1 MVIRPDNITT
11 YSDIDL
17 KLGIK
22 SSLPNVKKA
31 IALAILFWECSDHP
45 SELIYSASQ
54 KQEKNGEIVE
64 EIVVAPELNQS
75 LINFL
80 SSCGLDNIDS
90 NKLTEIVNQND
101 LFKSQIEAL
110 IVAFEL
116 IWKIARVNFV
126 DPNKSFSVERSGG
139 NRYQKKL
146 NYTLNADII
155 HSLIESNRNAYLKV
169 LLSWIGIDL
178 DIDASFEERLTH
190 LLCALSEE
198 AIFKLVDGKN
208 DIIFNQNCIY
218 KKLIEGHEEVDIS
231 GDEEAKGSLRILK
244 KLLKANLNPFLNY
257 HNGSV
262 NIANGCNNNEL
273 KLYQQRVDTF
283 LQLSARKV
291 NIQNEESAASK
302 VREDSIKDFKNP
314 IFATGLKPSYP
325 YNRIIFGAPGTGKSW
340 QLNMDKNE
348 LLENGGEFERVTFNP
363 DYTYSQFVGAYKP
376 ISDKDDDK
384 TILYKFVPGP
394 FMRVY
399 VNALKNGRTDDP
411 QPYLLIIEEINRA
424 RVASVF
430 GDIFQLLD
438 RKEDGTS
445 QYAIQASED
454 IKKYLAA
461 ELGGQPSDYPILKL
475 PNNMFIWASMNSADQ
490 GVYPMDTA
498 FKRRWN
504 FEYLGIND
512 NQDKIK
518 CTVDLVKGK
527 PESNVSWN
535 RLRKAINAKLLDV
548 CRVNE
553 DKLLGP
559 FFLSKKAIKADESG
573 CIIDENAFRKEFK
586 SKVIMYLFEDAA
598 RQYRSK
604 LFKTDIC
611 KMYSSVCKE
620 FDRNGMTIFGDDF
633 RTAYYDQQKD

>member
-1 MVIRPDNITT
+1 MAIRPDNIMT

-22 SSLPNVKKA
+22 SSLPHVKSA

-54 KQEKNGEIVE
+54 KQGKVE
-64 EIVVAPELNQS
+64 EIVVAPELNHR

-80 SSCGLDNIDS
+80 SSICNQNHIELNR
-90 NKLTEIVNQND
+90 LTETVNQNS

-126 DPNKSFSVERSGG
+126 DSNKSFSVERTGG

-178 DIDASFEERLTH
+178 KIDVSFEEQLTH

-198 AIFKLVDGKN
+198 AIFKLVDGEN

-218 KKLIEGHEEVDIS
+218 KKLIEEHKEVDIS
-231 GDEEAKGSLRILK
+231 GDKEPKGSLRILK
-244 KLLKANLNPFLNY
+244 SLLTDSLNPFLNY
-257 HNGSV
+257 HSGSV
-262 NIANGCNNNEL
+262 DIANGCNNEL
-273 KLYQQRVDTF
+273 ILYQQRVDTF

-302 VREDSIKDFKNP
+302 VHEESIKDFKNS
-314 IFATGLKPSYP
+314 IFTTGVKSSYP

-348 LLENGGEFERVTFNP
+348 LLENGGEFERVTFHP

-376 ISDKDDDK
+376 TTDENGEIS
-384 TILYKFVPGP
+384 YQFVPGP

-399 VNALKNGRTDDP
+399 VNALKNGRTDYP

-461 ELGGQPSDYPILKL
+461 ELGGQLSDYPILKL

-498 FKRRWN
+498 FKRRWD
-504 FEYLGIND
+504 FEYLGIDD
-512 NQDKIK
+512 NQNKIK
-518 CTVDLVKGK
+518 GTVNLVKGK

-573 CIIDENAFRKEFK
+573 CIIDEDAFRKAFK

-611 KMYSSVCKE
+611 KMYSSICKE
-620 FDRNGMTIFGDDF
+620 FDRNGMAIFGDDF

>member
-1 MVIRPDNITT
+1 MKSFDEVL
-11 YSDIDL
+11 SDIEQL
-17 KLGIK
+17 KGLNLGSLSGTAKKIK
-22 SSLPNVKKA
+22 VTKV
-31 IALAILFWECSDHP
+31 D
-45 SELIYSASQ
+45 YG
-54 KQEKNGEIVE
+54 EK
-64 EIVVAPELNQS
+64 
-75 LINFL
+75 
-80 SSCGLDNIDS
+80 
-90 NKLTEIVNQND
+90 
-101 LFKSQIEAL
+101 
-110 IVAFEL
+110 
-116 IWKIARVNFV
+116 R
-126 DPNKSFSVERSGG
+126 
-139 NRYQKKL
+139 
-146 NYTLNADII
+146 
-155 HSLIESNRNAYLKV
+155 
-169 LLSWIGIDL
+169 IDL
-178 DIDASFEERLTH
+178 AVEGGSTDTRSFEEIGKIYDALKSGNFVHVESILNGSGSSRNRPETLLASLPYIDWGQYKGKKCLIYREQNTH
-190 LLCALSEE
+190 
-198 AIFKLVDGKN
+198 KLGTT
-208 DIIFNQNCIY
+208 
-218 KKLIEGHEEVDIS
+218 KKLTSEEVD
-231 GDEEAKGSLRILK
+231 ELAKMMEQTTI
-244 KLLKANLNPFLNY
+244 
-257 HNGSV
+257 
-262 NIANGCNNNEL
+262 
-273 KLYQQRVDTF
+273 
-283 LQLSARKV
+283 
-291 NIQNEESAASK
+291 
-302 VREDSIKDFKNP
+302 VRESSVP
-314 IFATGLKPSYP
+314 ISTPFCPLIFNTGLVTEKFDW
-325 YNRIIFGAPGTGKSW
+325 NRIIFGAPGTGKSW
-340 QLNMDKNE
+340 QLNADKDK
-348 LLENGGEFERVTFNP
+348 LLENGGEYERVTFHP

-376 ISDKDDDK
+376 TTDENGEIS
-384 TILYKFVPGP
+384 YQFVPGP

-399 VNALKNGRTDDP
+399 VNALKNGRTDHP

-461 ELGGQPSDYPILKL
+461 ELGGHPSDYPILKL

-504 FEYLGIND
+504 FEYLGIDD

-535 RLRKAINAKLLDV
+535 RLRKAINAKLLDT

-559 FFLSKKAIKADESG
+559 FFLSQKAIKADESG
-573 CIIDENAFRKEFK
+573 YIIDDEAFRKAFK

-604 LFKTDIC
+604 LFKADIC
-611 KMYSSVCKE
+611 KMYSSICKE

>member
-1 MVIRPDNITT
+1 MAIRPDNITT

-22 SSLPNVKKA
+22 SSLPHVKSA

-54 KQEKNGEIVE
+54 KQGKVE
-64 EIVVAPELNQS
+64 EIVVAPELNQR

-80 SSCGLDNIDS
+80 SGICNQNHIELNR
-90 NKLTEIVNQND
+90 LTEIVNQNS

-126 DPNKSFSVERSGG
+126 DSNKSFSVERTGG

-169 LLSWIGIDL
+169 LLSWIGINL
-178 DIDASFEERLTH
+178 NIDASYEEQLTH

-198 AIFKLVDGKN
+198 AIFKLVDGEH

-218 KKLIEGHEEVDIS
+218 KKLIEEHKEVDIS
-231 GDEEAKGSLRILK
+231 GDKEAKGSLRILK
-244 KLLKANLNPFLNY
+244 SLLTDNLNPFLNY
-257 HNGSV
+257 HHDGSV
-262 NIANGCNNNEL
+262 DIASGCNNEII
-273 KLYQQRVDTF
+273 LYQQRVDTF

-302 VREDSIKDFKNP
+302 VHEDSIKDFKNS
-314 IFATGLKPSYP
+314 IFTTGVKSSYP

-348 LLENGGEFERVTFNP
+348 LLENGGEFERVTFHP

-376 ISDKDDDK
+376 TTDENGEIS
-384 TILYKFVPGP
+384 YQFVPGP

-399 VNALKNGRTDDP
+399 VNALKNGRTDYP

-438 RKEDGTS
+438 RKDDGTS

-461 ELGGQPSDYPILKL
+461 ELGGQPADYPILKL

-498 FKRRWN
+498 FKRRWD
-504 FEYLGIND
+504 FEYLGIDD

-527 PESNVSWN
+527 PESSVSWN

-573 CIIDENAFRKEFK
+573 CIIDEDAFRKAFK

-611 KMYSSVCKE
+611 KMYSSICKE
-620 FDRNGMTIFGDDF
+620 FDRNGMAIFGDDF
-633 RTAYYDQQKD
+633 KTAYYDQQKD

>member
-1 MVIRPDNITT
+1 MAIRPDNITT

-22 SSLPNVKKA
+22 SSLPHVKSA

-54 KQEKNGEIVE
+54 KQGKVE
-64 EIVVAPELNQS
+64 EIVVAPDLNHR

-80 SSCGLDNIDS
+80 SNIC
-90 NKLTEIVNQND
+90 NQNHIELNRLTETVNQNS

-126 DPNKSFSVERSGG
+126 DSNKSFSVERTGG

-155 HSLIESNRNAYLKV
+155 HCLIESDRNTYLRV
-169 LLSWIGIDL
+169 LLSWIGLDLNIDH
-178 DIDASFEERLTH
+178 SCEERLTH

-198 AIFKLVDGKN
+198 AVFKLVDGEN

-218 KKLIEGHEEVDIS
+218 EKLIEKHQSVNID
-231 GDEEAKGSLRILK
+231 GDKEAKGSLRILK
-244 KLLKANLNPFLNY
+244 SLLNDKLNPFLKY
-257 HNGSV
+257 HSGNV
-262 NIANGCNNNEL
+262 DIADGYDDAL
-273 KLYQQRVDTF
+273 SSYQKRVDTF
-283 LQLSARKV
+283 LQLSAKK
-291 NIQNEESAASK
+291 IDLHDEEVLPSK
-302 VREDSIKDFKNP
+302 ICEDSTSNSYHVSDDSVFS
-314 IFATGLKPSYP
+314 TELKSSYP
-325 YNRIIFGAPGTGKSW
+325 RNRIIFGAPGTGKSW
-340 QLNMDKNE
+340 QLDTDKNK
-348 LLENGGEFERVTFNP
+348 LLENGGEFERVTFHP

-376 ISDKDDDK
+376 TTDENGEIS
-384 TILYKFVPGP
+384 YQFVPGP
-394 FMRVY
+394 FMRIY
-399 VNALKNGRTDDP
+399 VNALKNSRTDYP

-461 ELGGQPSDYPILKL
+461 ELGGQPSYYPILKI
-475 PNNMFIWASMNSADQ
+475 PNNMFLWATMNSADQ

-498 FKRRWN
+498 FKRRWT
-504 FEYLGIND
+504 FEYISID
-512 NQDKIK
+512 AKQEEVK
-518 CTVDLVKGK
+518 CTVNLVKDN
-527 PESNVSWN
+527 PETNVNWN
-535 RLRKAINAKLLDV
+535 RLRKAINAKLLDT

-559 FFLSKKAIKADESG
+559 FFLSKKAIKADEANH
-573 CIIDENAFRKEFK
+573 IIDEEAFRKAFK

-598 RQYRSK
+598 RQYRSR
-604 LFKTDIC
+604 LFKSDIC
-611 KMYSSVCKE
+611 KIYSSICDE
-620 FDRNGMTIFGDDF
+620 FDKHGMAIFGDDF
-633 RTAYYDQQKD
+633 KSAYYDQQKD

>member
-1 MVIRPDNITT
+1 MAIRPDNITT

-22 SSLPNVKKA
+22 SSLPHVKSA

-54 KQEKNGEIVE
+54 KQGKVE
-64 EIVVAPELNQS
+64 EIVVAPDLNHR

-80 SSCGLDNIDS
+80 SNIC
-90 NKLTEIVNQND
+90 NQNHIELNRLTETVNQNS

-126 DPNKSFSVERSGG
+126 DSNKSFSVERTGG

-155 HSLIESNRNAYLKV
+155 HCLIESDRNTYLRV
-169 LLSWIGIDL
+169 LLSWIGLDLNIDH
-178 DIDASFEERLTH
+178 SCEERLTH

-198 AIFKLVDGKN
+198 AVFKLVDGEN

-218 KKLIEGHEEVDIS
+218 EKLIEKHQSVNID
-231 GDEEAKGSLRILK
+231 GDKEAKGSLRILK
-244 KLLKANLNPFLNY
+244 SLLNDKLNPFLKY
-257 HNGSV
+257 HSGNVDIDDGYDDALSS
-262 NIANGCNNNEL
+262 
-273 KLYQQRVDTF
+273 YQKRVDTF
-283 LQLSARKV
+283 LQLSAKK
-291 NIQNEESAASK
+291 IDLHDEEVLPSK
-302 VREDSIKDFKNP
+302 ICEDSTSNSYHVSDDSVFS
-314 IFATGLKPSYP
+314 TELKSSYP
-325 YNRIIFGAPGTGKSW
+325 RNRIIFGAPGTGKSW
-340 QLNMDKNE
+340 QLDTDKNK
-348 LLENGGEFERVTFNP
+348 LLENGGEFERVTFHP

-376 ISDKDDDK
+376 TTDENGEIS
-384 TILYKFVPGP
+384 YQFVPGP
-394 FMRVY
+394 FMRIY
-399 VNALKNGRTDDP
+399 VNALKNSRTDYP

-461 ELGGQPSDYPILKL
+461 ELGGQPSYYPILKI
-475 PNNMFIWASMNSADQ
+475 PNNMFLWATMNSADQ

-498 FKRRWN
+498 FKRRWT
-504 FEYLGIND
+504 FEYISID
-512 NQDKIK
+512 AKQEEVK
-518 CTVDLVKGK
+518 CTVNLVKDN
-527 PESNVSWN
+527 PETNVNWN
-535 RLRKAINAKLLDV
+535 RLRKAINAKLLDT

-559 FFLSKKAIKADESG
+559 FFLSKKAIKADEANH
-573 CIIDENAFRKEFK
+573 IIDEEAFRKAFK

-598 RQYRSK
+598 RQYRSR
-604 LFKTDIC
+604 LFKSDIC
-611 KMYSSVCKE
+611 KMYSSICDE
-620 FDRNGMTIFGDDF
+620 FDKHGMAIFGDDF
-633 RTAYYDQQKD
+633 KSAYYDQQKD

>member
-1 MVIRPDNITT
+1 MAIYLDAKIIADSVSNLSGTEVSSSNFFAYLILRRIMVNHLEANGTIKLTGKNVKDDIDEAALIGQGNPQYFNPLDSKNPYNSPKWWSNGPTDNIKNWPTKTT
-11 YSDIDL
+11 LISRVRGEKNVTIKVNPFNENEIKNYLKINNDRKPKISDVAIWWFRNKDL
-17 KLGIK
+17 SNLLVNNNINIRNIVTAFQKHLNLDEK
-22 SSLPNVKKA
+22 ECE
-31 IALAILFWECSDHP
+31 ILFD
-45 SELIYSASQ
+45 YD
-54 KQEKNGEIVE
+54 KNT
-64 EIVVAPELNQS
+64 
-75 LINFL
+75 
-80 SSCGLDNIDS
+80 D
-90 NKLTEIVNQND
+90 K
-101 LFKSQIEAL
+101 
-110 IVAFEL
+110 
-116 IWKIARVNFV
+116 
-126 DPNKSFSVERSGG
+126 
-139 NRYQKKL
+139 
-146 NYTLNADII
+146 TLNCTNTIATPSLYLPKEDKPTAHILRENTDII
-155 HSLIESNRNAYLKV
+155 YL
-169 LLSWIGIDL
+169 
-178 DIDASFEERLTH
+178 T
-190 LLCALSEE
+190 
-198 AIFKLVDGKN
+198 
-208 DIIFNQNCIY
+208 
-218 KKLIEGHEEVDIS
+218 
-231 GDEEAKGSLRILK
+231 
-244 KLLKANLNPFLNY
+244 
-257 HNGSV
+257 
-262 NIANGCNNNEL
+262 
-273 KLYQQRVDTF
+273 
-283 LQLSARKV
+283 
-291 NIQNEESAASK
+291 
-302 VREDSIKDFKNP
+302 SIKAD
-314 IFATGLKPSYP
+314 YP

-340 QLNMDKNE
+340 QLNTDKDD
-348 LLENGGEFERVTFNP
+348 LLKNGGEYERVTFHP

-376 ISDKDDDK
+376 TTDENGEIS
-384 TILYKFVPGP
+384 YQFVPGP

-399 VNALKNGRTDDP
+399 VNALKNGRTDYP

-498 FKRRWN
+498 FKRRWD
-504 FEYLGIND
+504 FEYLGIDD

-573 CIIDENAFRKEFK
+573 CIIDEDAFRKAFK

-611 KMYSSVCKE
+611 KMYSLICKE
-620 FDRNGMTIFGDDF
+620 FDRNGMAIFGDDF

>member
-1 MVIRPDNITT
+1 MAIRPDNITT

-22 SSLPNVKKA
+22 SSLPHVKSA

-54 KQEKNGEIVE
+54 KQGKVE
-64 EIVVAPELNQS
+64 EIVVAPDLNHR

-80 SSCGLDNIDS
+80 SNIC
-90 NKLTEIVNQND
+90 NQNHIELNRLTETVNQNS

-126 DPNKSFSVERSGG
+126 DSNKSFSVERTGG

-155 HSLIESNRNAYLKV
+155 HCLIESNRNTYLRV
-169 LLSWIGIDL
+169 LLSWIGLDLNIDH
-178 DIDASFEERLTH
+178 SCEERLTH

-198 AIFKLVDGKN
+198 AVFKLVDGEN

-218 KKLIEGHEEVDIS
+218 EKLIEKHQSVNID
-231 GDEEAKGSLRILK
+231 GDKEAKGSLRILK
-244 KLLKANLNPFLNY
+244 SLLNDKLNPFLKY
-257 HNGSV
+257 HSGNV
-262 NIANGCNNNEL
+262 DIADGYDDAL
-273 KLYQQRVDTF
+273 SSYQKRVDTF
-283 LQLSARKV
+283 LQLSAKK
-291 NIQNEESAASK
+291 IDLHDEEVLPSK
-302 VREDSIKDFKNP
+302 ICEDSTSNSYHVSDDSVFS
-314 IFATGLKPSYP
+314 TELKSSYP
-325 YNRIIFGAPGTGKSW
+325 RNRIIFGAPGTGKSW
-340 QLNMDKNE
+340 QLDTDKNK
-348 LLENGGEFERVTFNP
+348 LLENGGEFERVTFHP

-376 ISDKDDDK
+376 TTDENGEIS
-384 TILYKFVPGP
+384 YQFVPGP
-394 FMRVY
+394 FMRIY
-399 VNALKNGRTDDP
+399 VNALKNSRTDYP

-438 RKEDGTS
+438 RKEDSTS

-461 ELGGQPSDYPILKL
+461 ELGGQPSYYPILKI
-475 PNNMFIWASMNSADQ
+475 PNNMFLWATMNSADQ

-498 FKRRWN
+498 FKRRWT
-504 FEYLGIND
+504 FEYISID
-512 NQDKIK
+512 AKQEEVK
-518 CTVDLVKGK
+518 CTVNLVKDN
-527 PESNVSWN
+527 PETNVNWN
-535 RLRKAINAKLLDV
+535 RLRKAINAKLLDT

-559 FFLSKKAIKADESG
+559 FFLSKKAIKADEANH
-573 CIIDENAFRKEFK
+573 IIDEEAFRKAFK

-598 RQYRSK
+598 RQYRSR
-604 LFKTDIC
+604 LFKSDIC
-611 KMYSSVCKE
+611 KMYSSICDE
-620 FDRNGMTIFGDDF
+620 FDKHGMAIFGDDF
-633 RTAYYDQQKD
+633 KSAYYDQQKD

>member
-1 MVIRPDNITT
+1 MAIRPDNITT

-22 SSLPNVKKA
+22 SSLPHVKSA

-54 KQEKNGEIVE
+54 KQGKVE
-64 EIVVAPELNQS
+64 EIVVAPDLNHR

-80 SSCGLDNIDS
+80 SNIC
-90 NKLTEIVNQND
+90 NQNHIELNRLTETVNQNS

-126 DPNKSFSVERSGG
+126 DSNKSFSVERTGG

-155 HSLIESNRNAYLKV
+155 HCLIESDRNTYLRV
-169 LLSWIGIDL
+169 LLSWIGLDLNIDH
-178 DIDASFEERLTH
+178 SCEERLTH

-198 AIFKLVDGKN
+198 AVFKLVDGEN

-218 KKLIEGHEEVDIS
+218 EKLIEKHQTVNID
-231 GDEEAKGSLRILK
+231 GDKEAKGSLRILK
-244 KLLKANLNPFLNY
+244 SLLSDKLNPFLKY
-257 HNGSV
+257 HSGNV
-262 NIANGCNNNEL
+262 DIADGYDDAL
-273 KLYQQRVDTF
+273 SSYQKRVDTF
-283 LQLSARKV
+283 LQLSAKK
-291 NIQNEESAASK
+291 IDLHDEEVLPSK
-302 VREDSIKDFKNP
+302 ICEDSTSNSYHVSDGSVFS
-314 IFATGLKPSYP
+314 TELKSSYP
-325 YNRIIFGAPGTGKSW
+325 RNRIIFGAPGTGKSW
-340 QLNMDKNE
+340 QLDTDKNK
-348 LLENGGEFERVTFNP
+348 LLENGGEFERVTFHP

-376 ISDKDDDK
+376 TTDENGEIS
-384 TILYKFVPGP
+384 YQFVPGP
-394 FMRVY
+394 FMRIY
-399 VNALKNGRTDDP
+399 VNALKNSRTDYP

-461 ELGGQPSDYPILKL
+461 ELGGQPSYYPILKI
-475 PNNMFIWASMNSADQ
+475 PNNMFLWATMNSADQ

-498 FKRRWN
+498 FKRRWT
-504 FEYLGIND
+504 FEYISID
-512 NQDKIK
+512 AKQEEVK
-518 CTVDLVKGK
+518 CTVNLVKDN
-527 PESNVSWN
+527 PETNVNWN
-535 RLRKAINAKLLDV
+535 RLRKAINAKLLDT

-559 FFLSKKAIKADESG
+559 FFLSKKAIKADEANH
-573 CIIDENAFRKEFK
+573 IIDEEAFRKAFK

-598 RQYRSK
+598 RQYRSR
-604 LFKTDIC
+604 LFKSDIC
-611 KMYSSVCKE
+611 KMYSSICDE
-620 FDRNGMTIFGDDF
+620 FDKHGMAIFGDDF
-633 RTAYYDQQKD
+633 KSAYYDQQKD

>member
-1 MVIRPDNITT
+1 MAIRPDNITT

-22 SSLPNVKKA
+22 SSLPHVKSA

-54 KQEKNGEIVE
+54 KQGKVE
-64 EIVVAPELNQS
+64 EIVVAPDLNHR

-80 SSCGLDNIDS
+80 SNIC
-90 NKLTEIVNQND
+90 NQNHIELNRLTETVNQNS

-126 DPNKSFSVERSGG
+126 DSNKSFSVERTGG

-155 HSLIESNRNAYLKV
+155 HCLIESDRNTYLRV
-169 LLSWIGIDL
+169 LLSWIGLDLNIDH
-178 DIDASFEERLTH
+178 SCEERLTH

-198 AIFKLVDGKN
+198 AVFKLVDGEN

-218 KKLIEGHEEVDIS
+218 EKLIEKHQTVNID
-231 GDEEAKGSLRILK
+231 GDKEAKGSLRILK
-244 KLLKANLNPFLNY
+244 SLLNDKLNPFLKY
-257 HNGSV
+257 HSGNV
-262 NIANGCNNNEL
+262 DIADGYDDAL
-273 KLYQQRVDTF
+273 SSYQKRVDTF
-283 LQLSARKV
+283 LQLSAKK
-291 NIQNEESAASK
+291 IDLHDEEVLPSK
-302 VREDSIKDFKNP
+302 ICEDSTSNSYHVSDDSVFS
-314 IFATGLKPSYP
+314 TELKSSYP
-325 YNRIIFGAPGTGKSW
+325 RNRIIFGAPGTGKSW
-340 QLNMDKNE
+340 QLDTDKNK
-348 LLENGGEFERVTFNP
+348 LLENGGEFERVTFHP

-376 ISDKDDDK
+376 TTDENGEIS
-384 TILYKFVPGP
+384 YQFVPGP
-394 FMRVY
+394 FMRIY
-399 VNALKNGRTDDP
+399 VNALKNSRTDYP

-461 ELGGQPSDYPILKL
+461 ELGGQPSYYPILKI
-475 PNNMFIWASMNSADQ
+475 PNNMFLWATMNSADQ

-498 FKRRWN
+498 FKRRWT
-504 FEYLGIND
+504 FEYISID
-512 NQDKIK
+512 AKQEEVK
-518 CTVDLVKGK
+518 CTVNLVKDN
-527 PESNVSWN
+527 PETNVNWN
-535 RLRKAINAKLLDV
+535 RLRKAINAKLLDT

-559 FFLSKKAIKADESG
+559 FFLSKKAIKADEANH
-573 CIIDENAFRKEFK
+573 IIDEEAFRKAFK

-598 RQYRSK
+598 RQYRSR
-604 LFKTDIC
+604 LFKSDIC
-611 KMYSSVCKE
+611 KMYSSICDE
-620 FDRNGMTIFGDDF
+620 FDKHGMAIFGDDF
-633 RTAYYDQQKD
+633 KSAYYDQQKD

>member
-1 MVIRPDNITT
+1 MKSFDEVL
-11 YSDIDL
+11 SDINQLKGIELSSLSGTAKKIKVKQVDYGEKRIDL
-17 KLGIK
+17 SVEGGSTDTRSFEEIGKIYDALRSGNFVHVESILNGSGSSRNRPETLLASLPYIDWGQYKGKKCLIYRERNTHKLGTT
-22 SSLPNVKKA
+22 
-31 IALAILFWECSDHP
+31 
-45 SELIYSASQ
+45 
-54 KQEKNGEIVE
+54 
-64 EIVVAPELNQS
+64 
-75 LINFL
+75 
-80 SSCGLDNIDS
+80 
-90 NKLTEIVNQND
+90 NKLT
-101 LFKSQIEAL
+101 
-110 IVAFEL
+110 
-116 IWKIARVNFV
+116 
-126 DPNKSFSVERSGG
+126 P
-139 NRYQKKL
+139 
-146 NYTLNADII
+146 
-155 HSLIESNRNAYLKV
+155 
-169 LLSWIGIDL
+169 
-178 DIDASFEERLTH
+178 
-190 LLCALSEE
+190 
-198 AIFKLVDGKN
+198 
-208 DIIFNQNCIY
+208 
-218 KKLIEGHEEVDIS
+218 EEVDELAKTLEPATSVKENSIS
-231 GDEEAKGSLRILK
+231 MCTPFRSLLF
-244 KLLKANLNPFLNY
+244 N
-257 HNGSV
+257 
-262 NIANGCNNNEL
+262 
-273 KLYQQRVDTF
+273 
-283 LQLSARKV
+283 
-291 NIQNEESAASK
+291 
-302 VREDSIKDFKNP
+302 
-314 IFATGLKPSYP
+314 TGFVTEKFDW
-325 YNRIIFGAPGTGKSW
+325 NRIIFGAPGTGKSW

-348 LLENGGEFERVTFNP
+348 LLKNGGEYERVTFHP

-376 ISDKDDDK
+376 TTDENGEIS
-384 TILYKFVPGP
+384 YQFVPGP

-399 VNALKNGRTDDP
+399 VNALKNGRTDYP

-498 FKRRWN
+498 FKRRWD
-504 FEYLGIND
+504 FEYLGIDD

-518 CTVDLVKGK
+518 CTVNLIKGK

-559 FFLSKKAIKADESG
+559 FFLSQKAIKADESG
-573 CIIDENAFRKEFK
+573 CIIDEDAFRKAFK

-611 KMYSSVCKE
+611 KMYSSICKE
-620 FDRNGMTIFGDDF
+620 FDRNGMAIFGDDF

>member
-1 MVIRPDNITT
+1 MAIRPDNITT

-22 SSLPNVKKA
+22 SSLPHVKSA

-54 KQEKNGEIVE
+54 KQGKVE
-64 EIVVAPELNQS
+64 EIVVAPDLNHR

-80 SSCGLDNIDS
+80 SNIC
-90 NKLTEIVNQND
+90 NQNHIELNRLTETVNQNS

-126 DPNKSFSVERSGG
+126 DSNKSFSVERTGG

-155 HSLIESNRNAYLKV
+155 HCLIESDRNTYLRV
-169 LLSWIGIDL
+169 LLSWIGLDLNIDH
-178 DIDASFEERLTH
+178 SCEERLTH

-198 AIFKLVDGKN
+198 TVFKLVDGEN

-218 KKLIEGHEEVDIS
+218 EKLIEKHQSVNID
-231 GDEEAKGSLRILK
+231 GDKEAKGSLRILK
-244 KLLKANLNPFLNY
+244 SLLNDKLNPFLKY
-257 HNGSV
+257 HSGNV
-262 NIANGCNNNEL
+262 DIADGYDDAL
-273 KLYQQRVDTF
+273 SSYQKRVDTF
-283 LQLSARKV
+283 LQLSAKK
-291 NIQNEESAASK
+291 IDLHDEEVLPSK
-302 VREDSIKDFKNP
+302 ICEDSTSNSYHVSDDSVFS
-314 IFATGLKPSYP
+314 TELKSSYP
-325 YNRIIFGAPGTGKSW
+325 RNRIIFGAPGTGKSW
-340 QLNMDKNE
+340 QLDTDKNK
-348 LLENGGEFERVTFNP
+348 LLENGGEFERVTFHP

-376 ISDKDDDK
+376 TTDENGEIS
-384 TILYKFVPGP
+384 YQFVPGP
-394 FMRVY
+394 FMRIY
-399 VNALKNGRTDDP
+399 VNALKNSRTDYP

-461 ELGGQPSDYPILKL
+461 ELGGQPSYYPILKI
-475 PNNMFIWASMNSADQ
+475 PNNMFLWATMNSADQ

-498 FKRRWN
+498 FKRRWT
-504 FEYLGIND
+504 FEYISID
-512 NQDKIK
+512 AKQEEVK
-518 CTVDLVKGK
+518 CTVNLVKDN
-527 PESNVSWN
+527 PETNVNWN
-535 RLRKAINAKLLDV
+535 RLRKAINAKLLDT

-559 FFLSKKAIKADESG
+559 FFLSKKAIKADEANH
-573 CIIDENAFRKEFK
+573 IIDEEAFRKAFK

-598 RQYRSK
+598 RQYRSR
-604 LFKTDIC
+604 LFKSDIC
-611 KMYSSVCKE
+611 KMYSSICDE
-620 FDRNGMTIFGDDF
+620 FDKHGMAIFGDDF
-633 RTAYYDQQKD
+633 KSAYYDQQKD

>member
-1 MVIRPDNITT
+1 MAIRPDNITT

-22 SSLPNVKKA
+22 SSLPHVKSA

-54 KQEKNGEIVE
+54 KQGKVE
-64 EIVVAPELNQS
+64 EIVVAPDLNHR

-80 SSCGLDNIDS
+80 SNIC
-90 NKLTEIVNQND
+90 NQNHIELNRLTETVNQNS

-126 DPNKSFSVERSGG
+126 DSNKSFSVERTGG

-155 HSLIESNRNAYLKV
+155 HCLIESDRNTYLRV
-169 LLSWIGIDL
+169 LLSWIGLDLNIDH
-178 DIDASFEERLTH
+178 SCEERLTH

-198 AIFKLVDGKN
+198 AVFKLVDGEN

-218 KKLIEGHEEVDIS
+218 EKLIEKHQSVNID
-231 GDEEAKGSLRILK
+231 GDKEAKGSLRILK
-244 KLLKANLNPFLNY
+244 SLLNDKLNPFLKY
-257 HNGSV
+257 HSGNV
-262 NIANGCNNNEL
+262 DIADGYDDAL
-273 KLYQQRVDTF
+273 SSYQKRVDTF
-283 LQLSARKV
+283 LQLSAKK
-291 NIQNEESAASK
+291 IDLHDEEVLPSK
-302 VREDSIKDFKNP
+302 ICEDSTSNSYHVSDDSVFS
-314 IFATGLKPSYP
+314 TELKSSYP
-325 YNRIIFGAPGTGKSW
+325 RNRIIFGAPGTGKSW
-340 QLNMDKNE
+340 QLDTDKNK
-348 LLENGGEFERVTFNP
+348 LLENGGEFERVTFHP

-376 ISDKDDDK
+376 TTDENGEIS
-384 TILYKFVPGP
+384 YQFVPGP
-394 FMRVY
+394 FMRIY
-399 VNALKNGRTDDP
+399 VNALKNSRTDYP

-461 ELGGQPSDYPILKL
+461 ELGGQPSYYPILKI
-475 PNNMFIWASMNSADQ
+475 PNNMFLWATMNSADQ

-498 FKRRWN
+498 FKRRWT
-504 FEYLGIND
+504 FEYISID
-512 NQDKIK
+512 AKQEEVK
-518 CTVDLVKGK
+518 CTVNLVKDN
-527 PESNVSWN
+527 PETNVNWN
-535 RLRKAINAKLLDV
+535 RLRKAINAKLLDT

-559 FFLSKKAIKADESG
+559 FFLSKKAIKADEANH
-573 CIIDENAFRKEFK
+573 IIDEEAFRKAFK

-598 RQYRSK
+598 RQYRSR
-604 LFKTDIC
+604 LFKSDIC
-611 KMYSSVCKE
+611 KMYSSICDE
-620 FDRNGMTIFGDDF
+620 FDKHGMAIFGDDF
-633 RTAYYDQQKD
+633 KSAYYDQQKD

>member
-1 MVIRPDNITT
+1 MAIRPDNITT

-22 SSLPNVKKA
+22 SSLPHVKSA

-54 KQEKNGEIVE
+54 KQGKVE
-64 EIVVAPELNQS
+64 EIVVAPDLNHR

-80 SSCGLDNIDS
+80 SNIC
-90 NKLTEIVNQND
+90 NQNHIELNRLTETVNQNS

-126 DPNKSFSVERSGG
+126 DSNKSFSVERTGG

-155 HSLIESNRNAYLKV
+155 HCLIESDRNTYLRV
-169 LLSWIGIDL
+169 LLSWIGLDLNIDH
-178 DIDASFEERLTH
+178 SCEERLTH

-198 AIFKLVDGKN
+198 AVFKLVDGEN

-218 KKLIEGHEEVDIS
+218 EKLIEKHQTVNID
-231 GDEEAKGSLRILK
+231 GDKEAKGSLRILK
-244 KLLKANLNPFLNY
+244 SLLNDKLNPFLKY
-257 HNGSV
+257 HSGNV
-262 NIANGCNNNEL
+262 DIADGYDDAL
-273 KLYQQRVDTF
+273 SSYQKRVDTF
-283 LQLSARKV
+283 LQLSAKK
-291 NIQNEESAASK
+291 IDLHDEEVLPSK
-302 VREDSIKDFKNP
+302 ICEDSTSNSYHVSDGSVFS
-314 IFATGLKPSYP
+314 TELKSSYP
-325 YNRIIFGAPGTGKSW
+325 RNRIIFGAPGTGKSW
-340 QLNMDKNE
+340 QLDTDKNK
-348 LLENGGEFERVTFNP
+348 LLENGGEFERVTFHP

-376 ISDKDDDK
+376 TTDENGEIS
-384 TILYKFVPGP
+384 YQFVPGP
-394 FMRVY
+394 FMRIY
-399 VNALKNGRTDDP
+399 VNALKNSRTDYP

-461 ELGGQPSDYPILKL
+461 ELGGQPSYYPILKI
-475 PNNMFIWASMNSADQ
+475 PNNMFLWATMNSADQ

-498 FKRRWN
+498 FKRRWT
-504 FEYLGIND
+504 FEYISID
-512 NQDKIK
+512 AKQEEVK
-518 CTVDLVKGK
+518 CTVNLVKDN
-527 PESNVSWN
+527 PETNVNWN
-535 RLRKAINAKLLDV
+535 RLRKAINAKLLDT

-559 FFLSKKAIKADESG
+559 FFLSKKAIKADEANH
-573 CIIDENAFRKEFK
+573 IIDEEAFRKAFK

-598 RQYRSK
+598 RQYRSR
-604 LFKTDIC
+604 LFKSDIC
-611 KMYSSVCKE
+611 KMYSSICDE
-620 FDRNGMTIFGDDF
+620 FDKHGMAIFGDDF
-633 RTAYYDQQKD
+633 KSAYYDQQKD

>member
-1 MVIRPDNITT
+1 MAIYLDAKIIADSVSNLSGTEVSSSNFFAYLILRRIMVNHLEDNGTIKLTGKNVKDDIDEAALIGQGNPQYFNPLDSKNPYNSPKWWSNGPTDNIKNWPTKTT
-11 YSDIDL
+11 LISRVRGEKNVTIKVNPFNENEIKNYLKINNDRKPKISDVAIWWFRNKDL
-17 KLGIK
+17 SNLLVDNNINIRNLVTAFQKHLNLDEK
-22 SSLPNVKKA
+22 ECE
-31 IALAILFWECSDHP
+31 ILFD
-45 SELIYSASQ
+45 YD
-54 KQEKNGEIVE
+54 KNT
-64 EIVVAPELNQS
+64 
-75 LINFL
+75 
-80 SSCGLDNIDS
+80 D
-90 NKLTEIVNQND
+90 K
-101 LFKSQIEAL
+101 
-110 IVAFEL
+110 
-116 IWKIARVNFV
+116 
-126 DPNKSFSVERSGG
+126 
-139 NRYQKKL
+139 
-146 NYTLNADII
+146 TLNCTNTIATPSLYLPKEDKPTAHILRENTDII
-155 HSLIESNRNAYLKV
+155 YL
-169 LLSWIGIDL
+169 
-178 DIDASFEERLTH
+178 T
-190 LLCALSEE
+190 
-198 AIFKLVDGKN
+198 
-208 DIIFNQNCIY
+208 
-218 KKLIEGHEEVDIS
+218 
-231 GDEEAKGSLRILK
+231 
-244 KLLKANLNPFLNY
+244 
-257 HNGSV
+257 
-262 NIANGCNNNEL
+262 
-273 KLYQQRVDTF
+273 
-283 LQLSARKV
+283 
-291 NIQNEESAASK
+291 
-302 VREDSIKDFKNP
+302 SIKAD
-314 IFATGLKPSYP
+314 YP

-340 QLNMDKNE
+340 QLNTDKDD
-348 LLENGGEFERVTFNP
+348 LLKNGGEYERVTFHP

-376 ISDKDDDK
+376 TTDENGEIS
-384 TILYKFVPGP
+384 YQFVPGP

-399 VNALKNGRTDDP
+399 VNALKNGRTDYP

-438 RKEDGTS
+438 RKDDGTS

-498 FKRRWN
+498 FKRRWD
-504 FEYLGIND
+504 FEYLGIDD

-535 RLRKAINAKLLDV
+535 RLRKAINGKLLDV

-573 CIIDENAFRKEFK
+573 CIIDEDAFRKAFK

-611 KMYSSVCKE
+611 KMYSSICKE
-620 FDRNGMTIFGDDF
+620 FDRNGMAIFGDDF
-633 RTAYYDQQKD
+633 KTAYYDQQKD